1 MQKPTDFYHYIYN
14 RNDCEWGQFI
24 DLEDNIIKSNLKYR
38 PIIKKLEYIL
48 PHNTENYT
56 ANNYT
61 ANNYTANNYTTN
73 NYITNNYTIN
83 NYITNNYTINNNK
96 KERVMKT
103 YNKYIKKVKDYQ
115 DNYFKIN
122 LDNDE
127 ENHILKKYKDREQE
141 RDYNEEQDY
150 NEERDQHYNKPETE
164 YIMNQ
169 NSILYILIIYI
180 HNVISYFCR
189 ENFTKFK

>member
-48 PHNTENYT
+48 PHNTE
-56 ANNYT
+56 
-61 ANNYTANNYTTN
+61 NYTANNYTTN

-141 RDYNEEQDY
+141 RDYNEE
-150 NEERDQHYNKPETE
+150 RDQHYNKPETE
-164 YIMNQ
+164 YIMKQ

>member
-1 MQKPTDFYHYIYN
+1 
-14 RNDCEWGQFI
+14 
-24 DLEDNIIKSNLKYR
+24 
-38 PIIKKLEYIL
+38 
-48 PHNTENYT
+48 
-56 ANNYT
+56 
-61 ANNYTANNYTTN
+61 
-73 NYITNNYTIN
+73 
-83 NYITNNYTINNNK
+83 
-96 KERVMKT
+96 MKT

-141 RDYNEEQDY
+141 RDY